1 MSGLRRYE
9 KLWRPGLNVALSAF
23 IVAMLALGS
32 TPVANAAAISATLS
46 VQSQWQTG
54 FIARGAVTNLTM
66 APLSGWKLEFDL
78 PAGES
83 VLHAWNSQVTQ
94 SGTHYVLGPANFNYT
109 LAPGATAS
117 FGFRG
122 ALSGTY
128 SPPVNCRINGL
139 PCS

>member
-9 KLWRPGLNVALSAF
+9 KLWRPGLHVALSAF
-23 IVAMLALGS
+23 IVAILALGS
-32 TPVANAAAISATLS
+32 APVANAAAISATLS

-78 PAGES
+78 PANES
-83 VLHAWNSQVTQ
+83 VLHPWNSTVTQ
-94 SGTHYVLGPANFNYT
+94 SGTHWTLGPANFNYT
-109 LAPGATAS
+109 IPPGGS
-117 FGFRG
+117 VSLGFRG
-122 ALSGTY
+122 ALIGNY